1 MKTRSQ
7 PTCATTMRSVM
18 RRLGFQS
25 PSVKKSPD
33 VPGQW
38 IVTAYDPVEHYN
50 FCRSYTLEEMTCIT
64 TANQIF
70 WRYIK

>member
-1 MKTRSQ
+1 MSTRSQ
-7 PTCATTMRSVM
+7 PSCASTMRCFM

-25 PSVKKSPD
+25 PSVKKSSD

-50 FCRSYTLEEMTCIT
+50 FCRSYTLDELECIT
-64 TANQIF
+64 RANLIF